1 MKIDNYILYED
12 DNIVVINK
20 PRGLLLQQDGD
31 TSHLSL
37 DNLVSKYLNKTA
49 MPVHRLDKDTSGIC
63 VFAKNNKIAEEMSK
77 IFNNHSQIEK
87 HYLTLVSGQISEDGV
102 VDAPLRKSFERKKM
116 VVAPLKSGAKS
127 AITKYHIIE
136 KYKDYTLLDVQLLTG
151 RTHQIRAHMSYI
163 RHHVVGD
170 IKYGDYK
177 INNVFKREFGFE
189 NQFLHAFKLKFLDLK
204 GPLNYLKNKEF
215 SCNLPIE
222 LEEILKKLD

>member
-63 VFAKNNKIAEEMSK
+63 VFAKNNKTAEEMGK
-77 IFNNHSQIEK
+77 IFNDHTQIEK
-87 HYLTLVSGQISEDGV
+87 HYLTLVSGQITEDGM

-127 AITKYHIIE
+127 AITKYHPL
-136 KYKDYTLLDVQLLTG
+136 KNFKDYTLLDIELLTG

-170 IKYGDYK
+170 AKYGDYK
-177 INNVFKREFGFE
+177 INNIFKREFGFE
-189 NQFLHAFKLKFLDLK
+189 NQFLHAYKLKFLDIN

-215 SCNLPIE
+215 SSNLPPE